1 MPFRKP
7 EGSGAS
13 KMPGPLLALLPTL
26 LPALT
31 EVLDRVVPDQ
41 AAAAKA
47 KLEMEAKLLEAATQQ
62 AGQQAA
68 INQVEAANAS
78 LFVSGWRPFIGWV
91 CGAGLAWAF
100 LLAPMLAWLLPATG
114 VVAALPVLQMDY
126 LLELVAA
133 MLGLGALRSFEKL
146 RGVAAR

>member
-1 MPFRKP
+1 
-7 EGSGAS
+7 
-13 KMPGPLLALLPTL
+13 MPGPLLALLPSL
-26 LPALT
+26 LPAIT

-68 INQVEAANAS
+68 INQVEAEHQS
-78 LFVSGWRPFIGWV
+78 IFVSGWRPFIGWV

-100 LLAPMLAWLLPATG
+100 VVAPMLAWLLPVTG
-114 VVAALPVLQMDY
+114 VVTALPVLQMEY
-126 LLELVAA
+126 LLELVVA
-133 MLGLGALRSFEKL
+133 MLGLGALRSFEKMK
-146 RGVAAR
+146 GVASR

>member
-1 MPFRKP
+1 M
-7 EGSGAS
+7 A
-13 KMPGPLLALLPTL
+13 GPLLALLPTL

-47 KLEMEAKLLEAATQQ
+47 KLEMEARLLEAATAQASQQ
-62 AGQQAA
+62 TD
-68 INQVEAANAS
+68 INKVEAGHQS

-114 VVAALPVLQMDY
+114 VVAALPALQMEY
-126 LLELVAA
+126 LLELVVA

-146 RGVAAR
+146 KGVAAR

>member
-1 MPFRKP
+1 M
-7 EGSGAS
+7 A
-13 KMPGPLLALLPTL
+13 GPLLALLPSL
-26 LPALT
+26 LPAIT

-68 INQVEAANAS
+68 INQAEAGHQS
-78 LFVSGWRPFIGWV
+78 IFVSGWRPFIGWV

-100 LLAPMLAWLLPATG
+100 LLAPILGWLLPATG
-114 VVAALPVLQMDY
+114 VVAALPVLQMEY
-126 LLELVAA
+126 LLELVVA
-133 MLGLGALRSFEKL
+133 MLGLGALRSFEKM
-146 RGVAAR
+146 RGVASR

>member
-1 MPFRKP
+1 M
-7 EGSGAS
+7 A
-13 KMPGPLLALLPTL
+13 GPLLALLPTL

-47 KLEMEAKLLEAATQQ
+47 KLEMEAKLLEAATVQ
-62 AGQQAA
+62 AGQQAS
-68 INQVEAANAS
+68 INQVEAASDS
-78 LFVSGWRPFIGWV
+78 LFVAGWRPFIGWV

-100 LLAPMLAWLLPATG
+100 LVAPMLMWLLPATG
-114 VVAALPVLQMDY
+114 VVATLPAIQMEY
-126 LLELVAA
+126 LLELVVA

-146 RGVAAR
+146 KGVARR

>member
-1 MPFRKP
+1 M
-7 EGSGAS
+7 A
-13 KMPGPLLALLPTL
+13 GPLLALLPTL

-47 KLEMEAKLLEAATQQ
+47 KMEMEAKLLEAATTQ

-68 INQVEAANAS
+68 INQVEAGHQS
-78 LFVSGWRPFIGWV
+78 IFVSGWRPFIGWV

-100 LLAPMLAWLLPATG
+100 VVAPMIGWLLPVTG
-114 VVAALPVLQMDY
+114 VVTSLPVLQMEY
-126 LLELVAA
+126 LLELVVA
-133 MLGLGALRSFEKL
+133 MLGLGALRSFEKMK
-146 RGVAAR
+146 GVASR

>member
-1 MPFRKP
+1 
-7 EGSGAS
+7 
-13 KMPGPLLALLPTL
+13 MPGPLLALLPSL
-26 LPALT
+26 LPAIT

-68 INQVEAANAS
+68 INQVEAEHTS
-78 LFVSGWRPFIGWV
+78 IFVSGWRPFIGWV

-114 VVAALPVLQMDY
+114 VVAVLPALQMEY
-126 LLELVAA
+126 LLELVVA
-133 MLGLGALRSFEKL
+133 MLGLGALRSFEKMK
-146 RGVAAR
+146 GVASR